1 MIEVRIS
8 SDALNDL
15 RDGFHFYELQ
25 EVGLGDYFISQIR
38 ADIDG
43 LKITA
48 GIHRQPHRHLYRL
61 LSRKFPYAKLINY

>member
-1 MIEVRIS
+1 MIQVRIS

-15 RDGFHFYELQ
+15 NDGFHFYELQ
-25 EVGLGDYFISQIR
+25 EGGLGDYFLSQFR

-48 GIHRQPHRHLYRL
+48 
-61 LSRKFPYAKLINY
+61 